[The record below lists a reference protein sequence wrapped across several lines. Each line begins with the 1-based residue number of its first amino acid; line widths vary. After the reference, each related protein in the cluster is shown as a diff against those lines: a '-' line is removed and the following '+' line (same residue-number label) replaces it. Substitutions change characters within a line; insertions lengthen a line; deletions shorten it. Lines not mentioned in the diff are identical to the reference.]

1 MQTFLSESQKPSV
14 WSRAVFRPRLLMMG
28 LAGDSE
34 LEQGRGL
41 RACISLA
48 LERRQIPQGFPGTCR
63 QGSGCWQWWGG
74 VSMFQGQFLSND
86 LKRVRLSVGA
96 RSGFARSR
104 TKHNHSKGGRAQACP
119 GSRALPQLSSP
130 GQRADSCL
138 DPPTC
143 GQVLQS
149 APGASGLSR
158 EASRLGLRLGPRHA
172 LTPCV
177 MPCILFFSVSSSIYC
192 SACKLE

>member
-1 MQTFLSESQKPSV
+1 
-14 WSRAVFRPRLLMMG
+14 MMG

-41 RACISLA
+41 RACISMA
-48 LERRQIPQGFPGTCR
+48 LGRRQIPQGFPGTCR

-74 VSMFQGQFLSND
+74 VSTFQGQFLSND

-96 RSGFARSR
+96 RGGFAWRR
-104 TKHNHSKGGRAQACP
+104 TKHNHSKGGRTQSCP

-138 DPPTC
+138 DPPPC
-143 GQVLQS
+143 GQVRQS
-149 APGASGLSR
+149 APGASTR
-158 EASRLGLRLGPRHA
+158 EASRLGLRLGSRHA
-172 LTPCV
+172 LTPRV
-177 MPCILFFSVSSSIYC
+177 MPCILFFSVTSSVYC
-192 SACKLE
+192 SACKPE